1 MTDLMNGFSLRC
13 LRHASN
19 HDRTPARASNGSPRD
34 LANFRDEVERMIER
48 VWSDPFVSLK
58 APDRWFGDFR
68 QGAFTPKLDVTD
80 EKDALR
86 VAVEVPGVDLKD
98 LDIECQDGLLTIKGE
113 KKHETERREDGC
125 YRTER
130 SHGFFRRTVPLPAEI
145 DASKAEARFDKG
157 VLTVRLPKTERA
169 QAQTTKIAVKAGG

>member
-1 MTDLMNGFSLRC
+1 M
-13 LRHASN
+13 
-19 HDRTPARASNGSPRD
+19 
-34 LANFRDEVERMIER
+34 
-48 VWSDPFVSLK
+48 
-58 APDRWFGDFR
+58 
-68 QGAFTPKLDVTD
+68 
-80 EKDALR
+80 
-86 VAVEVPGVDLKD
+86 PGVDLKD

>member
-1 MTDLMNGFSLRC
+1 MTDLKTWSPFRF
-13 LRHASN
+13 LRHEKN
-19 HDRTPARASNGSPRD
+19 HDRTPARAGNGSPRGFAD
-34 LANFRDEVERMIER
+34 FRGEVERMIER
-48 VWSDPFVSLK
+48 VWSDPFVSLE

-80 EKDALR
+80 DKDALR
-86 VAVEVPGVDLKD
+86 VAVEIPGVELKD
-98 LDIECQDGLLTIKGE
+98 LDLECQDGLLTIKGE
-113 KKHETERREDGC
+113 KRHEETKKEEGC

-130 SHGFFRRTVPLPAEI
+130 SYGWFQRTVPLPAEI